1 MVVEDSFAYLACR
14 LRFYVINVAR
24 PREPVLV
31 GSCVLSGTGRNIAL
45 GDTVAFVAMG
55 SGGLACI
62 NVSNPAVPSII
73 GTWGGRSG
81 GVALADTIAYVAGPY
96 TSLVSLDVADP
107 TAPRVIDSLWLTDTL
122 WWNDVAVNGSLAYVG
137 GERVLTV
144 DISDPVN
151 LRVRGTLVP
160 PYLVQRLFYAAPYI
174 YAACYEA
181 GVCVLETVQVG
192 MSEEL
197 SRARLVERP
206 GRVCPNPAYQFAAV
220 RAGPDLE
227 SAVMRD
233 VLGRLVRTFKP
244 SGAVFTMDLTGLGA
258 GLYFI
263 ELRYNT
269 GKRIEKLI
277 KR

>member
-1 MVVEDSFAYLACR
+1 MSIADPDSPFVV
-14 LRFYVINVAR
+14 
-24 PREPVLV
+24 
-31 GSCVLSGTGRNIAL
+31 GTYGTEVTGLDIV
-45 GDTVAFVAMG
+45 DTVVYG
-55 SGGLACI
+55 
-62 NVSNPAVPSII
+62 
-73 GTWGGRSG
+73 
-81 GVALADTIAYVAGPY
+81 AGPY
-96 TSLVSLDVADP
+96 TGLISVSVARP
-107 TAPRVIDSLWLTDTL
+107 ASPRLLDSLYLTDTL
-122 WWNDVAVNGSLAYVG
+122 WWNDVVVVNSRAYVG
-137 GERVLTV
+137 GDRIWVADV
-144 DISDPVN
+144 SNPAD
-151 LRVRGTLVP
+151 LRLVPGVSWTP
-160 PYLVQRLFYAAPYI
+160 PYLVRRLFYAAPYI